1 MFSTTLSATT
11 WYADVALIV
20 LLVGFTAFG
29 AVRGFGKSMKG
40 FFMTV
45 TVVFISLLLMG
56 LLHNT
61 VLESSIGQ
69 SLMTAL
75 GEKSAG
81 WGPEFNEIIHI
92 DESNVKYILVDGAR
106 QNLAEFSFKGLI
118 ADKVADVL
126 ITDYGL
132 QSLAGLCIRNISS
145 LIISVC
151 LFAISCIVL
160 SILCSIIKGF
170 TQGMHESSSKRVRTV
185 DRILGAIVGLIL
197 GAVTIMIVFA
207 VLQVVGDKV
216 PEVIEYIN
224 QSVIC
229 KFFFD
234 LNPIG
239 QVLASIFSKQ

>member
-11 WYADVALIV
+11 WYADVALV
-20 LLVGFTAFG
+20 LLLVGFTVFG

-45 TVVFISLLLMG
+45 TVVFVSLLLMG
-56 LLHNT
+56 LLHNV

-69 SLMTAL
+69 SLMASIGT
-75 GEKSAG
+75 KSAN

-92 DESNVKYILVDGAR
+92 DESNVKYILVDGVR
-106 QNLAEFSFKGLI
+106 QNLAEFSFKGII
-118 ADKVADVL
+118 ADKVAEFL

-132 QSLAGLCIRNISS
+132 QSLAGLCVRNVSS

-160 SILCSIIKGF
+160 TVLCSIIKGF
-170 TQGMHESSSKRVRTV
+170 TQGMHESKSKRVRTV
-185 DRILGAIVGLIL
+185 DKILGAIVGLIL
-197 GAVTIMIVFA
+197 GAVAIMITFA

-229 KFFFD
+229 KFFYD

-239 QVLASIFSKQ
+239 QVLASIFSNQ